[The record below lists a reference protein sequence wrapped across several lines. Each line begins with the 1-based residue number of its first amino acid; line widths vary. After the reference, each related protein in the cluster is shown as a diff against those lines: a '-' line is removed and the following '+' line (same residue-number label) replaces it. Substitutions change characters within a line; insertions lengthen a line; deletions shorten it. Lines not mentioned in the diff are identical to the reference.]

1 MRLLL
6 VVLFWSFATIL
17 AWPPRTE
24 KSEVQTSSNGFHA
37 PSSTTPSP
45 RTRGY
50 FFQDLQAAKRQ
61 MRACI
66 EAMVADDPLG
76 YDEWDVENEE
86 DLRAQIACFH
96 NEEHLELRVSLNL
109 LLVAESED
117 FRGPKECGHE
127 NVFDFVIELT
137 ASNTKATAP
146 TLSPGKKCGAATALL
161 VPFCKIQR
169 TCASSRLFEALAAY
183 HYTRNR
189 YEANRSAGRGDSCP
203 HDWSPLGRHL
213 NPLLY
218 TDRFDHKHD
227 EVFLEDVCARDSDDQ
242 DANRTKP
249 L

>member
-1 MRLLL
+1 MRLLCLIVL
-6 VVLFWSFATIL
+6 VCSIQTVF
-17 AWPPRTE
+17 AWPPRTDNE
-24 KSEVQTSSNGFHA
+24 IQTGSNGFHA

-45 RTRGY
+45 RIRGY
-50 FFQDLQAAKRQ
+50 FFQDWQAAKQKMIR
-61 MRACI
+61 CI

-76 YDEWDVENEE
+76 YDEWDAEREE

-96 NEEHLELRVSLNL
+96 NEEHLELRVALNL
-109 LLVAESED
+109 LLVAETED
-117 FRGPKECGHE
+117 FRGPKECGHDA
-127 NVFDFVIELT
+127 VFDFVIELT
-137 ASNTKATAP
+137 ASNSKATAP
-146 TLSPGKKCGAATALL
+146 ALSPGKKCGAATALL

-169 TCASSRLFEALAAY
+169 KCASSRLFEALAAY

-189 YEANRSAGRGDSCP
+189 YEANRAAGRGDSCP

-227 EVFLEDVCARDSDDQ
+227 EVFLEDVCARSSDEK

-249 L
+249 Q

>member
-1 MRLLL
+1 MRLLCLIVL
-6 VVLFWSFATIL
+6 VCSIQTVF
-17 AWPPRTE
+17 AWPPRTDNE
-24 KSEVQTSSNGFHA
+24 IQTGSNGFHA

-45 RTRGY
+45 RIRGY
-50 FFQDLQAAKRQ
+50 FFQDWQAAKQKMIR
-61 MRACI
+61 CI

-76 YDEWDVENEE
+76 YDEWDAEREE

-96 NEEHLELRVSLNL
+96 NEEHLELRVALNL
-109 LLVAESED
+109 LRKLKTSVAQRSAD
-117 FRGPKECGHE
+117 TRRRS
-127 NVFDFVIELT
+127 I
-137 ASNTKATAP
+137 S
-146 TLSPGKKCGAATALL
+146 AATALL

-169 TCASSRLFEALAAY
+169 KCASSRLFEALAAY

-227 EVFLEDVCARDSDDQ
+227 EIFLQDVCARGSDVQ